1 MVMVDLQSDGFNFQI
16 KSLNDFDPLWS
27 AMWAEHQVA
36 SIYDIIKLQRLEMN
50 RLGEKISLWSL

>member
-16 KSLNDFDPLWS
+16 KSLNDFDPLLS

-50 RLGEKISLWSL
+50 R